1 MKKIFLSLVL
11 CFALFSCSSN
21 DDDNLDLIVG
31 TWNLFSLNGTTASD
45 CEKQSFVTFFANNTA
60 TGENYNTD
68 VNNNC
73 VRIGVDETVQWVN
86 SGNNTY
92 TIGSNSNPLIWNVV
106 FSDNNNTLTITNQG
120 VVYKRQ

>member
-11 CFALFSCSSN
+11 CLSLFSCSSN
-21 DDDNLDLIVG
+21 DDDNPDLIVG

-45 CEKQSFVTFFANNTA
+45 CEKRSFVTFLANNTA
-60 TGENYNTD
+60 AGENYNTD

-106 FSDNNNTLTITNQG
+106 FSDNNNTFTITNQG